1 MDRKEARRKAQELV
15 MKMTIEEKASQIHQ
29 VFPGLGFQNTI
40 GGMKGYMELRERE
53 LQQFFR
59 RQLEWPPHLMKIWF
73 EK

>member
-1 MDRKEARRKAQELV
+1 MDRKEARRKAQD
-15 MKMTIEEKASQIHQ
+15 
-29 VFPGLGFQNTI
+29 TI